1 MLEKIKNMDS
11 RKRILLVCYAVIA
24 VCLVVLA
31 VYGAKWIKQRN
42 NIKEV
47 QKIAK
52 VEEEGNEKLDFAKL
66 QEINPDIYAWIYIP
80 GTKVNYPVLQSSKE
94 EEEDYYLDHN
104 LDGSDGR
111 PGCIYTQK
119 RNSKDFSDPNTV
131 IYGHNMKDGS
141 MFRDLHEYKDE
152 EFFKENP
159 YIYIY
164 TSDRNYTYQIFAAY
178 RYDNRYILEEYDD
191 FKNSQAFENYLTEI
205 LSQENSI
212 CNIDKN
218 VAVTSEDRIVTLS
231 TCIGN
236 SDYRYLVQG
245 KLIKSEE
252 AENTTKTVQE

>member
-1 MLEKIKNMDS
+1 M
-11 RKRILLVCYAVIA
+11 
-24 VCLVVLA
+24 
-31 VYGAKWIKQRN
+31 
-42 NIKEV
+42 
-47 QKIAK
+47 
-52 VEEEGNEKLDFAKL
+52 
-66 QEINPDIYAWIYIP
+66 
-80 GTKVNYPVLQSSKE
+80 
-94 EEEDYYLDHN
+94 
-104 LDGSDGR
+104 
-111 PGCIYTQK
+111 
-119 RNSKDFSDPNTV
+119 

-164 TSDRNYTYQIFAAY
+164 TPDRNYTYQIFAAY

-218 VAVTSEDRIVTLS
+218 IAVTSEDRIVTLS

-245 KLIKSEE
+245 KLIESEE
-252 AENTTKTVQE
+252 SENTTKTVQE